1 MMRPNL
7 RYTRAGSLAVLAIAL
22 GIAGTA
28 CSSSGGGTPADASG
42 SSAGA
47 SGGGALLP
55 ITYAGPTAPNGIA
68 AQMAYGQQEGIFKK
82 YGFDLKIVY
91 PANTATAAIIPDI
104 ANGTFTIS
112 TAQPTA
118 MMQEYEAGVKT
129 TGIFGFLVKNPTG
142 ITMNKKAGVATPQQL
157 KGKTLGVSTG
167 SANIEVTPKYLAHYG
182 LSESDVKVVTESLA
196 ALPGSLISGQID
208 GIIAFPYAIDP
219 QVNAKG
225 VQTNDLLFN
234 QAGINEMQQVFAVGN
249 SWMQAHESVM
259 PNLVKALEESTEG
272 AIKDPDE
279 AAKDLIATAPAT
291 APSQAVTKAQWLASV
306 PFMTTPNTQGHPIGY
321 MAPEDW
327 QETLKYAE
335 TYLSAKPM
343 NPALVYTD
351 KYISGS

>member
-47 SGGGALLP
+47 SGTGALLP

>member
-7 RYTRAGSLAVLAIAL
+7 RYTRAGSLAAVAIA
-22 GIAGTA
+22 AAVAVTA
-28 CSSSGGGTPADASG
+28 CSSSGGGTSAGASG
-42 SSAGA
+42 SSAGG
-47 SGGGALLP
+47 SGSGALVP

-82 YGFDLKIVY
+82 LGFDLKIVY

-129 TGIFGFLVKNPTG
+129 TAIFGFLVKNPTG
-142 ITMNKKAGVATPQQL
+142 ITLNKKAGVSSPQQL

-167 SANIEVTPKYLAHYG
+167 SANIEVTPKYLAQYG

-225 VQTNDLLFN
+225 VQTNDLLFTN
-234 QAGINEMQQVFAVGN
+234 AGINEMQQVFAVGN
-249 SWMQAHESVM
+249 SWMQAHESLV

-272 AIKDPDE
+272 ALKNPDE
-279 AAKDLIATAPAT
+279 AAKDLVATAPAT
-291 APSQAVTKAQWLASV
+291 APAQSVTKSQWLASV

-321 MAPEDW
+321 MSSTDW

-335 TYLSAKPM
+335 TYLNLKPM
-343 NPALVYTD
+343 DPSLVYTD

>member
-1 MMRPNL
+1 
-7 RYTRAGSLAVLAIAL
+7 
-22 GIAGTA
+22 
-28 CSSSGGGTPADASG
+28 
-42 SSAGA
+42 
-47 SGGGALLP
+47 
-55 ITYAGPTAPNGIA
+55 
-68 AQMAYGQQEGIFKK
+68 
-82 YGFDLKIVY
+82 
-91 PANTATAAIIPDI
+91 
-104 ANGTFTIS
+104 
-112 TAQPTA
+112 
-118 MMQEYEAGVKT
+118 
-129 TGIFGFLVKNPTG
+129 
-142 ITMNKKAGVATPQQL
+142 MNKKAGVATPQQL

-182 LSESDVKVVTESLA
+182 LNESDVKVVTESLA

-208 GIIAFPYAIDP
+208 GIVAFPYAIDP

-249 SWMQAHESVM
+249 TWMQAHESMM

-279 AAKDLIATAPAT
+279 AAKDLVATAPAT

-327 QETLKYAE
+327 QGTLKYAE

>member
-28 CSSSGGGTPADASG
+28 CSSSGGGTSADASG

-47 SGGGALLP
+47 SGSGALLP

-279 AAKDLIATAPAT
+279 AAKDLVATAPAT
-291 APSQAVTKAQWLASV
+291 APSQTVTKAQWLASV
-306 PFMTTPNTQGHPIGY
+306 PFMTTPNTAGHPIGY

-327 QETLKYAE
+327 AETLKYAE

>member
-1 MMRPNL
+1 MMRPNR
-7 RYTRAGSLAVLAIAL
+7 RYTSAGSLAALAIAVA
-22 GIAGTA
+22 IVGTA
-28 CSSSGGGTPADASG
+28 CSSSGGATSAGTSG
-42 SSAGA
+42 SSAAG
-47 SGGGALLP
+47 SGSSALLP

-249 SWMQAHESVM
+249 SWMQAHESMM